1 MADANSEFFDAALR
15 HQLDVRRYSSGELA
29 AILLLLEKADRE
41 LVVLLRRRLGKIVD
55 SRGGVDFTS
64 ARMKALLADI
74 RELRQDVMKI
84 VRARVRGDMVSLA
97 RVEADF
103 ERSLLEAVVPVEFA
117 AASVSV
123 DTLRK
128 LVTEKPIQGRLLGE
142 WFKSLEQAD
151 LRALTDAIQLGLAL
165 GEDVDSIVRR
175 VVGTRANRYS
185 DGVLAMTRRN
195 AEAVVRTAVNHVSN
209 AARESVW
216 EANSDIILALR
227 WTSTLDGRTS
237 AICRGYDGALIP
249 IAGKPLPSGS
259 RMLQPPD
266 ARPPAHVNCRSII
279 VAVLDEAGIVGSRP
293 FVVDTRTPDRR
304 EVDFRKIARE
314 KGITIQEARSQWASR
329 AVGQVPAE
337 TTYNDWMARQSA
349 SFQDEVLGRTRAR
362 LFRTGKIRLD
372 QFLDRSGSEL
382 SLEELSRRRPDV
394 FRAAGL

>member
-1 MADANSEFFDAALR
+1 
-15 HQLDVRRYSSGELA
+15 
-29 AILLLLEKADRE
+29 
-41 LVVLLRRRLGKIVD
+41 
-55 SRGGVDFTS
+55 
-64 ARMKALLADI
+64 
-74 RELRQDVMKI
+74 
-84 VRARVRGDMVSLA
+84 MVSLA

-293 FVVDTRTPDRR
+293 FVVDARTPDRR

-314 KGITIQEARSQWASR
+314 KGITIQEARSQWATR

-337 TTYNDWMARQSA
+337 TSYNDWMARQST

-372 QFLDRSGSEL
+372 QFLDRSGNEL
-382 SLEELSRRRPDV
+382 SLEELARRRPDV